1 MYSRRHSGASRNDG
15 SIYVITMTGVFTFK
29 RWWMFA
35 LASAFFFFITAA
47 TFSSLGVVLPYMIE
61 EFSWSWSQAGTG
73 FSLLA
78 LLVGLAGTLP
88 AWTIRRFGIKATYV
102 IGSATMACGF
112 VLIST
117 GTGLYQ
123 YWLGAGLLG
132 LGFALCATVPG
143 IHLINNWLP
152 DRRSFAIGMYMT
164 LGGLG
169 AVAGPP
175 VVTLIVSITDSWRA
189 HWWSMATAILAL
201 MVLAIAFINNR
212 PAENDKTGVANT
224 LEEEKTSDRV
234 FKTKTDWR
242 YREVLL
248 TPQYYV
254 IVAALT
260 LTLFCTLTM
269 NNWAFTHLGMLGI
282 STALATLTLSAD
294 GAVNALSRALG
305 GIIATR
311 IDPKWLLVAALIG
324 EMIGMLALSVA
335 DNPGAL
341 IFFAIG
347 EGFGFGMCFLAT
359 ALLLLNYF
367 GEKDNPEIL
376 GTMNFITTAAM
387 AGPVIAGYLGDKV
400 GGFSIAFQ
408 LNAAL
413 LLIIII
419 AVAAMKPPQQK
430 TPRN

>member
-1 MYSRRHSGASRNDG
+1 MPVPRSPIPH
-15 SIYVITMTGVFTFK
+15 K
-29 RWWMFA
+29 RWWLFTI
-35 LASAFFFFITAA
+35 ASLFFFFITAS

-73 FSLLA
+73 FSMLA

-88 AWTIRRFGIKATYV
+88 AWTIRRFGIKATYI
-102 IGSATMACGF
+102 IGSVTMACGF

-117 GTGLYQ
+117 GSGLYQ
-123 YWLGAGLLG
+123 YWSGASLLG

-143 IHLINNWLP
+143 IHLINNWFP
-152 DRRSFAIGMYMT
+152 DKRSFAIGLYMT

-175 VVTLIVSITDSWRA
+175 IVTLIVSNTESWRA
-189 HWWSMATAILAL
+189 HWWSMTAAILAL
-201 MVLAIAFINNR
+201 LLLAVGFIRNR
-212 PAENDKTGVANT
+212 SAEEEQAGTADT
-224 LEEEKTSDRV
+224 LAQEKTSDKV

-242 YREVLL
+242 YRDALR
-248 TPQYYV
+248 THQYYV

-269 NNWAFTHLGMLGI
+269 NSWAFTHLGMLGI
-282 STALATLTLSAD
+282 STALATLALSAN

-305 GIIATR
+305 GVLATR

-335 DNPGAL
+335 DGPGAL
-341 IFFAIG
+341 VVFAVG
-347 EGFGFGMCFLAT
+347 EGFGFGVCFLAT

-367 GEKDNPEIL
+367 GEQNNPELL
-376 GTMNFITTAAM
+376 GTMNFLTTAAM
-387 AGPVIAGYLGDKV
+387 VGPVLAGYIASKA
-400 GGFSIAFQ
+400 GGFSIVFQ

-413 LLIIII
+413 LLVVTII
-419 AVAAMKPPQQK
+419 VAAMRPPQKQEADV
-430 TPRN
+430 T

>member
-1 MYSRRHSGASRNDG
+1 
-15 SIYVITMTGVFTFK
+15 
-29 RWWMFA
+29 
-35 LASAFFFFITAA
+35 
-47 TFSSLGVVLPYMIE
+47 MIE
-61 EFSWSWSQAGTG
+61 EFSWTWSQAGTG

-102 IGSATMACGF
+102 IGSVSMGTGF

-117 GTGLYQ
+117 GSWLYQ
-123 YWLGAGLLG
+123 YWLGASLLG
-132 LGFALCATVPG
+132 LGFAMCATVPG
-143 IHLINNWLP
+143 IHLINDWLP
-152 DRRSFAIGMYMT
+152 DRRSFAIGLYMT

-175 VVTLIVSITDSWRA
+175 IVTGIVSYTDSWRV
-189 HWWSMATAILAL
+189 HWWAMTVAILVL
-201 MVLAIAFINNR
+201 MLLAIGFVRNR
-212 PAENDKTGVANT
+212 ASGDDEGENGAAPAQ
-224 LEEEKTSDRV
+224 EKTSDKV
-234 FKTKTDWR
+234 FKTSSDWR
-242 YREVLL
+242 YRDVLR

-269 NNWAFTHLGMLGI
+269 NSWAFTHLGMLGI
-282 STALATLTLSAD
+282 SAGLATLALSAD

-305 GIIATR
+305 GMIATR

-324 EMIGMLALSVA
+324 EMIGMIALSVA
-335 DNPGAL
+335 DNPAAL
-341 IFFAIG
+341 AIFAIG

-387 AGPVIAGYLGDKV
+387 LGPVVAGYIGDKA
-400 GGFSIAFQ
+400 GGFSGAFQ

-413 LLIIII
+413 MLVIII
-419 AVAAMKPPQQK
+419 AVAVMKPPRQK
-430 TPRN
+430 APEITS

>member
-1 MYSRRHSGASRNDG
+1 MPDN
-15 SIYVITMTGVFTFK
+15 
-29 RWWMFA
+29 RWLMFA
-35 LASAFFFFITAA
+35 LASAFFFFITAS

-61 EFSWSWSQAGTG
+61 ELSWTWSQAGTG

-102 IGSATMACGF
+102 IGSVIMGGGF

-117 GTGLYQ
+117 GSWLYQ
-123 YWLGAGLLG
+123 YWLGASLLG
-132 LGFALCATVPG
+132 LGYALCATVPG
-143 IHLINNWLP
+143 IHLINDWLP
-152 DRRSFAIGMYMT
+152 DRRSFAIGLYMT

-175 VVTLIVSITDSWRA
+175 IVTIIVSHTDSWRV
-189 HWWSMATAILAL
+189 HWWSMTAAILAL
-201 MVLAIAFINNR
+201 MVLAIAFVDNR
-212 PAENDKTGVANT
+212 SSENDAADGADTPG
-224 LEEEKTSDRV
+224 EEKTSDKV

-242 YREVLL
+242 YRDALR

-260 LTLFCTLTM
+260 MTLFCTLTM
-269 NNWAFTHLGMLGI
+269 NSWAFTHLGMLGI
-282 STALATLTLSAD
+282 STALATLALSAD

-305 GIIATR
+305 GMIATR

-324 EMIGMLALSVA
+324 EMIGMVALSVA
-335 DNPGAL
+335 DNPAAL
-341 IFFAIG
+341 VIFAVG

-376 GTMNFITTAAM
+376 GTMNFMTTIAM
-387 AGPVIAGYLGDKV
+387 LGPIVAGYIGDKV
-400 GGFSIAFQ
+400 GGFSMAFQ

-413 LLIIII
+413 MLIVII
-419 AVAAMKPPQQK
+419 AVAVMKPPQQK
-430 TPRN
+430 DPDFTS

>member
-1 MYSRRHSGASRNDG
+1 
-15 SIYVITMTGVFTFK
+15 
-29 RWWMFA
+29 MFA

>member
-1 MYSRRHSGASRNDG
+1 MPAPG
-15 SIYVITMTGVFTFK
+15 SLMPDK

-35 LASAFFFFITAA
+35 LASAFFFFITAS

-61 EFSWSWSQAGTG
+61 ELSWTWSQAGTG

-88 AWTIRRFGIKATYV
+88 AWTIRRFGIRATYV
-102 IGSATMACGF
+102 IGSVTMGCGF
-112 VLIST
+112 VLISS
-117 GTGLYQ
+117 GSWLYQ
-123 YWLGAGLLG
+123 YWLGASLLG
-132 LGFALCATVPG
+132 LGYALCATVPG
-143 IHLINNWLP
+143 IHLINDWLP
-152 DRRSFAIGMYMT
+152 DRRSFAIGLYMT

-175 VVTLIVSITDSWRA
+175 IVTVIVAHTDSWRV
-189 HWWSMATAILAL
+189 HWWSMSAAVLAL

-212 PAENDKTGVANT
+212 SSEHGAADAADAPG
-224 LEEEKTSDRV
+224 EEKTSARV
-234 FKTKTDWR
+234 FRTKTDWR
-242 YREVLL
+242 YRDALR

-260 LTLFCTLTM
+260 MTLFCTLTM
-269 NNWAFTHLGMLGI
+269 NSWAFTHLGMLGM
-282 STALATLTLSAD
+282 STALATLALSAD

-305 GIIATR
+305 GMIATR

-324 EMIGMLALSVA
+324 EMVGMVALSVA
-335 DNPGAL
+335 DNPAAL
-341 IFFAIG
+341 VIFAVG

-367 GEKDNPEIL
+367 GERDNPEIL
-376 GTMNFITTAAM
+376 GTMNFMTTIAM
-387 AGPVIAGYLGDKV
+387 LGPIVAGYIGDKV
-400 GGFSIAFQ
+400 GGFAMAFQ

-413 LLIIII
+413 MLVVII
-419 AVAAMKPPQQK
+419 AVAVMKPPRHK
-430 TPRN
+430 EPDLNS

>member
-1 MYSRRHSGASRNDG
+1 
-15 SIYVITMTGVFTFK
+15 MTGVSTFK

-102 IGSATMACGF
+102 IGSAIMACGF

-212 PAENDKTGVANT
+212 PVENDKTGVANT

-269 NNWAFTHLGMLGI
+269 NSWAFTHLGMLGI
-282 STALATLTLSAD
+282 STALATLALSAD

-419 AVAAMKPPQQK
+419 AVAVMKPPQQK
-430 TPRN
+430 VEEH

>member
-1 MYSRRHSGASRNDG
+1 
-15 SIYVITMTGVFTFK
+15 
-29 RWWMFA
+29 MFA

-102 IGSATMACGF
+102 IGSAIMACGF

-212 PAENDKTGVANT
+212 PVENDKTGVANT

-269 NNWAFTHLGMLGI
+269 NSWAFTHLGMLGI
-282 STALATLTLSAD
+282 STALATLALSAD

-419 AVAAMKPPQQK
+419 AVALMKPPQQK

>member
-1 MYSRRHSGASRNDG
+1 
-15 SIYVITMTGVFTFK
+15 MTGVSTFK

-102 IGSATMACGF
+102 IGSAIMACGF

-212 PAENDKTGVANT
+212 PVENDKTGVANT

-269 NNWAFTHLGMLGI
+269 NSWAFTHLGMLGI
-282 STALATLTLSAD
+282 STALATLALSAD

-419 AVAAMKPPQQK
+419 AVALMKPPQQK

>member
-1 MYSRRHSGASRNDG
+1 
-15 SIYVITMTGVFTFK
+15 MTGVSTFK

>member
-1 MYSRRHSGASRNDG
+1 MA
-15 SIYVITMTGVFTFK
+15 GVSTFK

-102 IGSATMACGF
+102 IGSAIMACGF

>member
-1 MYSRRHSGASRNDG
+1 
-15 SIYVITMTGVFTFK
+15 MTGATKFN

-78 LLVGLAGTLP
+78 LLVGLAGTVP

-102 IGSATMACGF
+102 IGAATMACGF

-123 YWLGAGLLG
+123 YWFGASLLG

-143 IHLINNWLP
+143 IHLINDWLP

-175 VVTLIVSITDSWRA
+175 VVTFIVSNTDSWRI
-189 HWWSMATAILAL
+189 HWWSMTAVVLTL

-212 PAENDKTGVANT
+212 PAEEDADAANA
-224 LEEEKTSDRV
+224 LKEEKTSDKV
-234 FKTKTDWR
+234 FKTKTEWR
-242 YREVLL
+242 YRDALR

-269 NNWAFTHLGMLGI
+269 NSWAFTHLGMLGI
-282 STALATLTLSAD
+282 STALATLVLSAD

-305 GIIATR
+305 GMIATR

-324 EMIGMLALSVA
+324 ELIGMLALSVA
-335 DNPGAL
+335 DNPAAL
-341 IFFAIG
+341 IFFAVG

-367 GEKDNPEIL
+367 GEKDNPELL

-387 AGPVIAGYLGDKV
+387 LGPVIAGYIGDRV
-400 GGFSIAFQ
+400 GSFSPAFQ

-413 LLIIII
+413 LLIVII
-419 AVAAMKPPQQK
+419 AVAAMKPPRQK
-430 TPRN
+430 VVEN

>member
-1 MYSRRHSGASRNDG
+1 
-15 SIYVITMTGVFTFK
+15 MTGAPEFK

-61 EFSWSWSQAGTG
+61 EFSWTWSQAGTG

-78 LLVGLAGTLP
+78 LLVGLAGTVP

-102 IGSATMACGF
+102 IGAATMACGF

-123 YWLGAGLLG
+123 YWFGASLLG

-152 DRRSFAIGMYMT
+152 DRRSFAIGLYMT

-175 VVTLIVSITDSWRA
+175 VVTFIVSNTDSWRV
-189 HWWSMATAILAL
+189 HWWSMTAAVLTL

-212 PAENDKTGVANT
+212 SAEEDADAANA
-224 LEEEKTSDRV
+224 LKEEKTSDKV
-234 FKTKTDWR
+234 FKTKTEWR
-242 YREVLL
+242 YRDALR

-269 NNWAFTHLGMLGI
+269 NSWAFTHLGMLGI
-282 STALATLTLSAD
+282 STALATLVLSAD

-305 GIIATR
+305 GLIATR

-324 EMIGMLALSVA
+324 ELIGMLALSVA
-335 DNPGAL
+335 DNPVAL
-341 IFFAIG
+341 IFFAVG

-367 GEKDNPEIL
+367 GEKDNPELL

-387 AGPVIAGYLGDKV
+387 LGPVIAGYIGDQV
-400 GGFSIAFQ
+400 GSFSSAFQ

-419 AVAAMKPPQQK
+419 FVAAMKPPQQK
-430 TPRN
+430 DVENYISRP

>member
-1 MYSRRHSGASRNDG
+1 
-15 SIYVITMTGVFTFK
+15 
-29 RWWMFA
+29 MFA
-35 LASAFFFFITAA
+35 LASAFFFFITAS

-88 AWTIRRFGIKATYV
+88 ALTIRRFGIKATYV
-102 IGSATMACGF
+102 IGALSMGCGF
-112 VLIST
+112 VLIAT
-117 GTGLYQ
+117 GSWLYQ
-123 YWLGAGLLG
+123 YWVGASLLG

-143 IHLINNWLP
+143 IHLINDWLP
-152 DRRSFAIGMYMT
+152 DRRSFAIGVYMT

-169 AVAGPP
+169 AVVGPP
-175 VVTLIVSITDSWRA
+175 IVTLVVSNTDSWRVY
-189 HWWSMATAILAL
+189 WWGMTATVLTL
-201 MVLAIAFINNR
+201 MLLAIGFINTR
-212 PAENDKTGVANT
+212 TAKDGAGGTANSSM
-224 LEEEKTSDRV
+224 EEKTSDNV

-242 YREVLL
+242 YREVLR

-269 NNWAFTHLGMLGI
+269 NSWAFIHLGILGV
-282 STALATLTLSAD
+282 STALATLALSAD
-294 GAVNALSRALG
+294 GGVNALSRALG
-305 GIIATR
+305 GVIATR
-311 IDPKWLLVAALIG
+311 IDPKWLLVAALVG
-324 EMIGMLALSVA
+324 EMVGMLALSVA
-335 DNPGAL
+335 DNPGVL
-341 IFFAIG
+341 TIFAVC

-376 GTMNFITTAAM
+376 GTMNFITVLAM
-387 AGPVIAGYLGDKV
+387 SGPVLAGYIGDKT
-400 GGFSIAFQ
+400 GGFSLVFQ

-413 LLIIII
+413 MLIVII
-419 AVAAMKPPQQK
+419 AVAVMKPPQK
-430 TPRN
+430 R

>member
-1 MYSRRHSGASRNDG
+1 
-15 SIYVITMTGVFTFK
+15 MTGATAYK

-35 LASAFFFFITAA
+35 LASAFFFFITAS

-61 EFSWSWSQAGTG
+61 EFSWTWSQAGTG

-102 IGSATMACGF
+102 IGSVTMGCGF

-117 GTGLYQ
+117 GSWLYQ
-123 YWLGAGLLG
+123 YWLGASLLG
-132 LGFALCATVPG
+132 LGYALCATVPG
-143 IHLINNWLP
+143 IHLINDWLP
-152 DRRSFAIGMYMT
+152 DRRSFAIGLYMT

-175 VVTLIVSITDSWRA
+175 IVTIIVTHTDSWRV
-189 HWWSMATAILAL
+189 HWWSMAAAVLAL
-201 MVLAIAFINNR
+201 TVLAFAFINNR
-212 PAENDKTGVANT
+212 SSENDEADAANT
-224 LEEEKTSDRV
+224 PGEEKTSDKV

-242 YREVLL
+242 YRDALR

-269 NNWAFTHLGMLGI
+269 NSWAFTHLGMLGI
-282 STALATLTLSAD
+282 STALATLALSAD
-294 GAVNALSRALG
+294 GAVNAMSRALG

-311 IDPKWLLVAALIG
+311 IDPKWLLVTALIG
-324 EMIGMLALSVA
+324 EMIGMVALSVA
-335 DNPGAL
+335 DNPAAL
-341 IFFAIG
+341 VIFAVG

-376 GTMNFITTAAM
+376 GTMNFMTTIAM
-387 AGPVIAGYLGDKV
+387 LGPIVAGYIGDKA
-400 GGFSIAFQ
+400 GGFSMAFQ

-413 LLIIII
+413 MLIVII
-419 AVAAMKPPQQK
+419 AVAVMKPPRQQQQD
-430 TPRN
+430 

>member
-1 MYSRRHSGASRNDG
+1 MPDN
-15 SIYVITMTGVFTFK
+15 
-29 RWWMFA
+29 RWLMFA
-35 LASAFFFFITAA
+35 LASAFFFFITAS

-61 EFSWSWSQAGTG
+61 EFSWTWSQAGTG

-102 IGSATMACGF
+102 IGSVSMGCGF

-117 GTGLYQ
+117 GSWLYQ
-123 YWLGAGLLG
+123 YWLGASLLG
-132 LGFALCATVPG
+132 LGFAMCATVPG
-143 IHLINNWLP
+143 IHLINDWLP
-152 DRRSFAIGMYMT
+152 DRRSFAIGLYMT

-175 VVTLIVSITDSWRA
+175 IVTGIVSYTDSWRL
-189 HWWSMATAILAL
+189 HWWTMAAAILVL
-201 MVLAIAFINNR
+201 MLLAIGFVRNR
-212 PAENDKTGVANT
+212 ASGDGKGENGAAPAQ
-224 LEEEKTSDRV
+224 EKTSDKV
-234 FKTKTDWR
+234 FKTSSDWR
-242 YREVLL
+242 YRDVLR

-260 LTLFCTLTM
+260 LTLYCTLTM
-269 NNWAFTHLGMLGI
+269 NSWAFTHLGMLGI
-282 STALATLTLSAD
+282 SAGLATLALSAD

-305 GIIATR
+305 GMIATR

-324 EMIGMLALSVA
+324 EMIGMIALSVA
-335 DNPGAL
+335 DNPAAL
-341 IFFAIG
+341 AIFAIG

-387 AGPVIAGYLGDKV
+387 LGPVVAGYIGDKA
-400 GGFSIAFQ
+400 GGFSGAFQ

-413 LLIIII
+413 MLVIII
-419 AVAAMKPPQQK
+419 AVAVMKPPRQ
-430 TPRN
+430 TDAEITS

>member
-1 MYSRRHSGASRNDG
+1 MPVPCSLFPD
-15 SIYVITMTGVFTFK
+15 K
-29 RWWMFA
+29 RWWLFA
-35 LASAFFFFITAA
+35 LVSTFFFFITAS

-61 EFSWSWSQAGTG
+61 EFSWNWSQAGTG

-88 AWTIRRFGIKATYV
+88 ALTIRRFGLKATYL
-102 IGSATMACGF
+102 IGSTTMASGF
-112 VLIST
+112 VLIAL
-117 GTGLYQ
+117 GDDLYQ
-123 YWLGAGLLG
+123 YWTGASLLG
-132 LGFALCATVPG
+132 LGYALCATVPG
-143 IHLINNWLP
+143 IHLINNWLS
-152 DRRSFAIGMYMT
+152 DRRSFAIGLYMT

-175 VVTLIVSITDSWRA
+175 IVTLIVSNTDSWRV
-189 HWWSMATAILAL
+189 HWWSMTAAIVALMLLAL
-201 MVLAIAFINNR
+201 AFIKERHADNND
-212 PAENDKTGVANT
+212 AGAANA
-224 LEEEKTSDRV
+224 LEEEKISDKV

-242 YREVLL
+242 YRDALR
-248 TPQYYV
+248 TPQYYL

-269 NNWAFTHLGMLGI
+269 NSWAFTHLGMLGI
-282 STALATLTLSAD
+282 STALATLALSAD

-305 GIIATR
+305 GMIATR

-335 DNPGAL
+335 DTPGML
-341 IFFAIG
+341 ILFAVG

-367 GEKDNPEIL
+367 GERDNPEIL

-387 AGPVIAGYLGDKV
+387 AGPVIAGYIAQKA

-413 LLIIII
+413 MLIVII
-419 AVAAMKPPQQK
+419 AVAAMKPPIK
-430 TPRN
+430 PIS

>member
-1 MYSRRHSGASRNDG
+1 MPDN
-15 SIYVITMTGVFTFK
+15 
-29 RWWMFA
+29 RWLMFA
-35 LASAFFFFITAA
+35 LASAFFFFITAS

-61 EFSWSWSQAGTG
+61 EFSWTWSQAGTG

-102 IGSATMACGF
+102 IGSVSMGCGF

-117 GTGLYQ
+117 GSWLYQ
-123 YWLGAGLLG
+123 YWLGASLLG
-132 LGFALCATVPG
+132 LGFAMCATVPG
-143 IHLINNWLP
+143 IHLINDWLP
-152 DRRSFAIGMYMT
+152 DRRSFAIGLYMT

-175 VVTLIVSITDSWRA
+175 IVTGIVSYTDSWRV
-189 HWWSMATAILAL
+189 HWWAMTAAILVL
-201 MVLAIAFINNR
+201 MLLAIGFVRNR
-212 PAENDKTGVANT
+212 APGDDEGENGAAPAQ
-224 LEEEKTSDRV
+224 EKTSDKV
-234 FKTKTDWR
+234 FRTSSDWR
-242 YREVLL
+242 YRDVLR

-269 NNWAFTHLGMLGI
+269 NSWAFTHLGMLGI
-282 STALATLTLSAD
+282 SAGLATLALSAD

-305 GIIATR
+305 GMIATR

-324 EMIGMLALSVA
+324 EMIGMIALSVA
-335 DNPGAL
+335 DNPAAL
-341 IFFAIG
+341 AIFAIG

-387 AGPVIAGYLGDKV
+387 LGPVVAGYIGDKA
-400 GGFSIAFQ
+400 GGFSGAFQ

-413 LLIIII
+413 MLVVII
-419 AVAAMKPPQQK
+419 AVAVMQPPRHK
-430 TPRN
+430 DPDSTS